1 MPILQS
7 EEYSGAGVCSYSPES
22 PVGHIATRSDV
33 ASTGVGRKG
42 DEPMRDLVDIP
53 ILLGAR
59 VDAFASREVRD
70 LYIASNAC
78 FLELFSAVEQDY
90 LAPARVAESISAEYW
105 SSLDRLRAAIRRELA
120 DNPRDG

>member
-42 DEPMRDLVDIP
+42 DEPMRDCLGELVKS
-53 ILLGAR
+53 LA
-59 VDAFASREVRD
+59 
-70 LYIASNAC
+70 
-78 FLELFSAVEQDY
+78 FSASMAAD
-90 LAPARVAESISAEYW
+90 LALIE
-105 SSLDRLRAAIRRELA
+105 DQ
-120 DNPRDG
+120 